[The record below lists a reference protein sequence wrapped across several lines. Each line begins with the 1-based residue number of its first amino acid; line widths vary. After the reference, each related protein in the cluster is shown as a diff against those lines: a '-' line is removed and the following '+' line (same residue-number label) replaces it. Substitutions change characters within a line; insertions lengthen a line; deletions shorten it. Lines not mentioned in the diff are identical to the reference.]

1 MFLKDNDELN
11 DTQGTASNCP
21 QHFEKQETPACDKKY
36 AISPIEKGNPQLD
49 SLDDYYFPSYCF
61 SPKYMM
67 ISFYFAERVEREV
80 ELLMPEDILIDLT
93 KDSKSKQRQSKVKK
107 VSMPQNKRI
116 YTPTIRSIDLTKV
129 IHPSGKQE
137 HLENALETFVT
148 ENPCLQTVKISWPK
162 LPNYLLK
169 HLVDSCVD
177 LRELTLVG
185 CRVIDAEHICYVGS
199 QCMKL
204 TKLELKSNG
213 LLTF

>member
-11 DTQGTASNCP
+11 DTHGTVSNGP
-21 QHFEKQETPACDKKY
+21 QNFEKQETPACDKKY

-49 SLDDYYFPSYCF
+49 SLDYYYFPLNCC
-61 SPKYMM
+61 SPKLM
-67 ISFYFAERVEREV
+67 IRFYFDSRFAQEFK
-80 ELLMPEDILIDLT
+80 LFMPADLLIDLT
-93 KDSKSKQRQSKVKK
+93 KDSKSKQRQSNVKK

-116 YTPTIRSIDLTKV
+116 YTPTIRSIDLTDV

-137 HLENALETFVT
+137 HMENALETFVT
-148 ENPCLQTVKISWPK
+148 ENPCLQTVKLSWPK

-169 HLVDSCVD
+169 HIVDSCVD

-199 QCMKL
+199 QSRKL
-204 TKLELKSNG
+204 TKLEHKSKG